1 MLMYYTKT
9 QDKVKEEGVDWVVE
23 YKNVILPVQEFLS

>member
-9 QDKVKEEGVDWVVE
+9 QDTVTEAGVDWVVE
-23 YKNVILPVQEFLS
+23 YKNVILPVQEILS